1 MTADVREYLLRY
13 IRMIH
18 CTQYFVFTA
27 LVNSPFSLPTT
38 TFFTSVLAEYRFHLY
53 DLGPLL
59 SNVIQPNM
67 TTVLDGKFCIQV
79 NLFQN
84 YSFLNQLT
92 HNMTT
97 DCSLIPDFSTRKI
110 QVENMLCTKIVLKAK
125 TKTKNNFC
133 THHVL
138 NLYFSCTEVSNQWTI
153 CRHIMG

>member
-110 QVENMLCTKIVLKAK
+110 QVENMLCTNIVFCLCFGLQ
-125 TKTKNNFC
+125 NNVC

-138 NLYFSCTEVSNQWTI
+138 NLYFSCTEFRNE
-153 CRHIMG
+153 